1 MKPGS
6 KGLVLNR
13 VDSCTALV
21 INARKRGETTKN
33 VTGSPYPVS
42 KSRMLCAL
50 SVDALCCF
58 GAENFPVVRKSY
70 NVEALPGPLARS
82 CQDGVAPPALC
93 WCVSLHRL
101 MRCVEKNFAGRAS
114 GRYAV
119 IDSAFAGMLRT

>member
-13 VDSCTALV
+13 VDSCAALM
-21 INARKRGETTKN
+21 IDARKSGETTKN

-58 GAENFPVVRKSY
+58 GAKNFPAVRKSY
-70 NVEALPGPLARS
+70 SFAALPGPWRS
-82 CQDGVAPPALC
+82 P
-93 WCVSLHRL
+93 
-101 MRCVEKNFAGRAS
+101 
-114 GRYAV
+114 
-119 IDSAFAGMLRT
+119 LRTLPYRLRRVGASAGTG